1 MYFDVEDDLDKIT
14 SKALIVACN
23 QDPHFSPSLDAIPMS
38 KMIKNS
44 ELVIVDSDLGHLFFN
59 EIEKISNE
67 LKEFLEDFNDC

>member
-1 MYFDVEDDLDKIT
+1 MIDKIT
-14 SKALIVACN
+14 AKALIVACN
-23 QDPHFSPSLDAIPMS
+23 QDPHFPPNLDAIPMS

-44 ELVIVDSDLGHLFFN
+44 ELVIMDSDLGHLCFN